1 MQNSKEMIRIKF
13 TPFSKKNVIY
23 ARLEAY
29 AFSLILI
36 LMVWLGKDVS
46 AISILLSLA
55 WAGYKL
61 IQGLYIK
68 MAEREHLEE
77 LRQGRLLKDLESS
90 DIDLKIDSLESQSIE
105 SEVF

>member
-1 MQNSKEMIRIKF
+1 MRDKF

-36 LMVWLGKDVS
+36 VLVFLDKDVS
-46 AISILLSLA
+46 SISILLSLA

-77 LRQGRLLKDLESS
+77 LRQGRRLQNCDTSDL
-90 DIDLKIDSLESQSIE
+90 DVKIDEMELTNIE
-105 SEVF
+105 SEEY